1 MRIYLQ
7 TQPQA
12 GEAPKYY
19 QLQLEQDLFAGRAV
33 GGAQPAGQPGGRPS
47 VKREQFLELV
57 LAQEAM
63 EKARDAQLKRGFRVM
78 FSQGAGAPIGLR
90 TGTDD

>member
-19 QLQLEQDLFAGRAV
+19 QLQLEQDLF
-33 GGAQPAGQPGGRPS
+33 GGWSLIREWGQPGGRPS